1 MRSTAFF
8 QSSNGQLFFP
18 KGQHVL
24 GSLHNTSGE
33 VAMNFSL
40 KNDGVVITELIVPAV
55 DPQIENCCEL
65 KGARK

>member
-8 QSSNGQLFFP
+8 SPVMDSYFFP

-55 DPQIENCCEL
+55 DP
-65 KGARK
+65 